1 MQFTTSALSLLSV
14 LAPLAS
20 AVTLSYDNGYSD
32 GGRSLNVVSC
42 SDGSNGL
49 ITRYGYQ
56 KQSDIPRFPYI
67 GGSSDIAGWNSP
79 SCGQCYSLEYAKTG
93 KKVFILAID
102 HVAQGFNVAQ
112 KAMDELTNNQ
122 AVCGSHLAERETS
135 KLMYLNRLHSDAS
148 MSKRPRQ
155 GGRTALFRTR
165 REVSSSRH
173 RLRAWLS
180 SGKGIAKN
188 DNARNRRCDVE
199 SRHMYTHVDDVLQ
212 LRAEQISRASLM

>member
-1 MQFTTSALSLLSV
+1 MQFTTSALSLISI

-20 AVTLSYDNGYSD
+20 AVTLSYD

-49 ITRYGYQ
+49 ITRYGWQ

-79 SCGQCYSLEYAKTG
+79 SCGQCYSLTYAKTG

-112 KAMDELTNNQ
+112 KAMDDLTNNQ
-122 AVCGSHLAERETS
+122 AVGQSQHARLEIS
-135 KLMYLNRLHSDAS
+135 KLTFFHRSHSDVS
-148 MSKRPRQ
+148 M
-155 GGRTALFRTR
+155 
-165 REVSSSRH
+165 
-173 RLRAWLS
+173 
-180 SGKGIAKN
+180 
-188 DNARNRRCDVE
+188 
-199 SRHMYTHVDDVLQ
+199 
-212 LRAEQISRASLM
+212 

>member
-14 LAPLAS
+14 LAPLAC
-20 AVTLSYDNGYSD
+20 AVTLSYDIGYSD
-32 GGRSLNVVSC
+32 GDRSLNVVSC

-112 KAMDELTNNQ
+112 KAMDELTDNQ
-122 AVCGSHLAERETS
+122 AVCESFH
-135 KLMYLNRLHSDAS
+135 
-148 MSKRPRQ
+148 
-155 GGRTALFRTR
+155 
-165 REVSSSRH
+165 V
-173 RLRAWLS
+173 
-180 SGKGIAKN
+180 GKKQAG
-188 DNARNRRCDVE
+188 
-199 SRHMYTHVDDVLQ
+199 
-212 LRAEQISRASLM
+212 

>member
-1 MQFTTSALSLLSV
+1 MQFTTSALSLLSI

-122 AVCGSHLAERETS
+122 AVCRSHHARRKTS
-135 KLMYLNRLHSDAS
+135 KLMNLDRLHSDVL
-148 MSKRPRQ
+148 MSRRPRQ
-155 GGRTALFRTR
+155 DGRTALSLTR
-165 REVSSSRH
+165 RGVSSSRH
-173 RLRAWLS
+173 RLRARFLS
-180 SGKGIAKN
+180 KNGIAKN
-188 DNARNRRCDVE
+188 ENTRNRRCDVK
-199 SRHMYTHVDDVLQ
+199 S
-212 LRAEQISRASLM
+212 

>member
-1 MQFTTSALSLLSV
+1 MHFTAPALSFLSI

-20 AVTLSYDNGYSD
+20 AVTLSYDPGYSQGD
-32 GGRSLNVVSC
+32 RSLNVVSC

-79 SCGQCYSLEYAKTG
+79 SCGQCYSLEYALTG

-112 KAMDELTNNQ
+112 KAMDDLTNNQ
-122 AVCGSHLAERETS
+122 AVKKSQTLRDVRN
-135 KLMYLNRLHSDAS
+135 KLIVRYRSNLDVLMSRLR
-148 MSKRPRQ
+148 RP
-155 GGRTALFRTR
+155 GGKTVLSRTR
-165 REVSSSRH
+165 REALN
-173 RLRAWLS
+173 LRRRQVRITPA
-180 SGKGIAKN
+180 AKQE
-188 DNARNRRCDVE
+188 DRD
-199 SRHMYTHVDDVLQ
+199 
-212 LRAEQISRASLM
+212 RAM

>member
-1 MQFTTSALSLLSV
+1 
-14 LAPLAS
+14 
-20 AVTLSYDNGYSD
+20 
-32 GGRSLNVVSC
+32 VSC

-49 ITRYGYQ
+49 ITRYGWQ

-67 GGSSDIAGWNSP
+67 GGSSDIASWNSP

-122 AVCGSHLAERETS
+122 AVCGTS
-135 KLMYLNRLHSDAS
+135 YNKRKPNSLMFLHRLHSDVS
-148 MSKRPRQ
+148 TSRRRRQ
-155 GGRTALFRTR
+155 GGRTALFRTP

-173 RLRAWLS
+173 KLKAWFLS
-180 SGKGIAKN
+180 GNGLAK
-188 DNARNRRCDVE
+188 DENAEAGRCDVE
-199 SRHMYTHVDDVLQ
+199 Y
-212 LRAEQISRASLM
+212 